1 MILINGLSLRYGS
14 QEIFDNI
21 SFTLRSGMA
30 LGLVGRNGAG
40 KSTLLRVLAGY
51 EQPDA
56 GSVSIEKGARLAYLP
71 QEVTLMSEKT
81 VFEEAFSVFDELE
94 KDLKELARLEGLI
107 ERGELY
113 EMDDIERYSALH
125 DRLRNSNQHT
135 AIQQTSVVLAGLGFD
150 EKKRQQKVSELS
162 TGWKM
167 RLVLAKLLLQQAD
180 FYCFDEPTN
189 HLDIVAKEWFLKFLK
204 TEVKSYLLVTHDR
217 YFLDNACSE
226 ILEVEGGKATWFK
239 GNYSKY
245 VEQKDADRERLIA
258 ASKLQQRDIERKED
272 LIARFKAKASKAAFA
287 RSLQRKLDDMEV
299 IEIPPVLPE
308 VKFSFAGVTPSG
320 AHPLRIKD
328 VAMEFGDKKLFSG
341 VACEIQRGEK
351 VALVASNGV
360 GKTTLMN
367 IIMGKLK
374 QSAGEVAWGYN
385 TTIAYFE
392 QDQLLALNQN
402 KTILEEISSSCAKVS
417 EQEMRRM
424 LGCFLFTGDDV
435 HKKIRVLSGGEQN
448 RVAMVKVFLQ
458 KTNVLL
464 LDEPTNHLDL
474 FVKHVLLQALTQ
486 YTGTIIFVS
495 HDQDFLTKLPTRILE
510 LTPEG
515 LRDYQGNYDSYL
527 WSKQKEAEARAAA
540 EQKAQL
546 ERAKDKN
553 ARPHTDA
560 ELTGRELD
568 KEISSLER
576 KIKALELEIA
586 EQAHALEKTT
596 YGTASFTTATDLLT
610 QTQHELTAVNARWEA
625 LFARRAALSK

>member
-14 QEIFDNI
+14 QDIFDNV
-21 SFTLRSGMA
+21 SFTLRSGMS

-40 KSTLLRVLAGY
+40 KSTLLRILAGY
-51 EQPDA
+51 EQPDS
-56 GSVSIEKGARLAYLP
+56 GSVSIEKGVRLAYLP
-71 QEVTLMSEKT
+71 QEVVLMSERS
-81 VFEEAFSVFDELE
+81 VFDEAFSVFDELG
-94 KDLKELARLEGLI
+94 KDLKELHHLEELI

-135 AIQQTSVVLAGLGFD
+135 AIQQTSVVLTGLGFD
-150 EKKRQQKVSELS
+150 EQKRLQPVKELS

-217 YFLDNACSE
+217 YFLDNACNE
-226 ILEVEGGKATWFK
+226 ILEVEGGKMTWFK

-245 VEQKDADRERLIA
+245 VEQKDADRERLIL

-287 RSLQRKLDDMEV
+287 RSLQRKIDDMDV
-299 IEIPPVLPE
+299 IEIPPVLPT
-308 VKFSFAGVTPSG
+308 VKFSFADIVQSG

-328 VAMEFGDKKLFSG
+328 VAVQFGEKKLFDG
-341 VACEIQRGEK
+341 ATCEIQRGEK

-367 IIMGKLK
+367 TLMSKLK
-374 QSAGEVAWGYN
+374 PTAGEITWGYN
-385 TTIAYFE
+385 TSIAYFE

-402 KTILEEISSSCAKVS
+402 KTILEEITGSCAKAS

-424 LGCFLFTGDDV
+424 LGQFLFTGEDV
-435 HKKIRVLSGGEQN
+435 NKKIRVLSGGEQN

-510 LTPEG
+510 LTPHG
-515 LRDYQGNYDSYL
+515 LGDYHGNYDSYL
-527 WSKQKEAEARAAA
+527 WSKQKEAEAKAVADQKAEAARAA
-540 EQKAQL
+540 QKAAQPQSFN
-546 ERAKDKN
+546 D
-553 ARPHTDA
+553 DD
-560 ELTGRELD
+560 LTGRELD

-576 KIKALELEIA
+576 KIKAFELELA
-586 EQAHALEKTT
+586 EQAQVLEKTT
-596 YGTASFTTATDLLT
+596 YGTPAFTAATETLT
-610 QTQHELTAVNARWEA
+610 RTQHELTAVNTRWEK
-625 LFARRAALSK
+625 LFAKRKA